1 MFAFGLKNFGDGFR
15 PNVFLTKKKALIVFG
30 LSLIFYAKFELVRL
44 IKLALTALGL
54 TGGFTEEPI
63 VLSKV
68 LLNIV
73 GKIIVICGLMLII
86 QFLGRIYRGNKDKLA
101 IAVGMLA
108 VFNILVLGWASYL
121 LYSEFL

>member
-1 MFAFGLKNFGDGFR
+1 
-15 PNVFLTKKKALIVFG
+15 
-30 LSLIFYAKFELVRL
+30 
-44 IKLALTALGL
+44 
-54 TGGFTEEPI
+54 
-63 VLSKV
+63 
-68 LLNIV
+68 
-73 GKIIVICGLMLII
+73 MLII